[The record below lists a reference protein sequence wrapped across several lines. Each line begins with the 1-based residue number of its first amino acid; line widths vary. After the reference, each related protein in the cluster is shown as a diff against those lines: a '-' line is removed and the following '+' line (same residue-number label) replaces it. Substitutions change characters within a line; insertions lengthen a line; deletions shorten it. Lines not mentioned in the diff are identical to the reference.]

1 MISVLIFTQADGKE
15 LLLVTSQADQI
26 FYPNTFETLST
37 NHYTLD
43 PFKRRKGE
51 AYSPKKR
58 FVSGQQVETESIPK
72 KLR

>member
-15 LLLVTSQADQI
+15 LLSVTSQADRI
-26 FYPNTFETLST
+26 FYPNTFEALST

-43 PFKRRKGE
+43 PFKQIKGE

-58 FVSGQQVETESIPK
+58 FVSGQQVELESIRK
-72 KLR
+72 KW